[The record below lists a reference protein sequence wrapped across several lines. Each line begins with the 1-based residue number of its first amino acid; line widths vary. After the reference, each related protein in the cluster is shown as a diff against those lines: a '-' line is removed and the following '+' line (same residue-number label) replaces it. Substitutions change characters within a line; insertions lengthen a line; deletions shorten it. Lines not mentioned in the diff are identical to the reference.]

1 MKSGSGKMW
10 RLSFKNI
17 GMNIK
22 AGDSL
27 NYKAYNKNECSAD
40 NKFFFYCVKE
50 SCGSSLPDTLFC
62 ACTDGKKKS
71 LYLIYFNTNYRTEM
85 KLVSIIMDYYLL
97 QFDALKFFIGIR
109 LHEGSVPNF
118 NFVNVNPRIYQ

>member
-40 NKFFFYCVKE
+40 NKFFFYCVRE
-50 SCGSSLPDTLFC
+50 SCASSLPDTLFC
-62 ACTDGKKKS
+62 AMYRRSKKNKTKY
-71 LYLIYFNTNYRTEM
+71 LYVIYISTNYRTEM
-85 KLVSIIMDYYLL
+85 EPVSIIMDYYLL
-97 QFDALKFFIGIR
+97 QFDALNFFLRVRQQG
-109 LHEGSVPNF
+109 GVST
-118 NFVNVNPRIYQ
+118 